1 MPRGA
6 AALWECKRDDGSVE
20 HLDEDEARTA
30 LSAAGMSDADM
41 PPLEDRSHNAWKQE
55 RIGSGERGRAG
66 KEEDSEKVLNASSL
80 LRGKKLTKLH
90 VKNKEMQPCSSTCY
104 QYYREPQSNCIC
116 KQRVA

>member
-1 MPRGA
+1 
-6 AALWECKRDDGSVE
+6 
-20 HLDEDEARTA
+20 LDEDEARTA